1 MDLLD
6 NPLLRRTLAPQ
17 PGPDPHAEP
26 RKRLLDA
33 LLQMRKR
40 AEMLAGEIHR
50 DLPDFTVHDI
60 THLDALS
67 FNLHLIQDR
76 KFAQLWVQGAS
87 GFEGMDEVDRYRFK
101 SLLVWWLIHHEN
113 IFYQHAEK
121 LVDDAVYIPWD
132 EDLKEFVRIMNL
144 KDHWPGL
151 RGVFQAGFADHVDEL
166 ISGYAT
172 HP

>member
-1 MDLLD
+1 MDLDAWAAVATIVQAVFL
-6 NPLLRRTLAPQ
+6 PVSLFFVWYQLRQQSRFT
-17 PGPDPHAEP
+17 
-26 RKRLLDA
+26 
-33 LLQMRKR
+33 R
-40 AEMLAGEIHR
+40 ATNAQSLVE
-50 DLPDFTVHDI
+50 
-60 THLDALS
+60 LS
-67 FNLHLIQDR
+67 SPFNLQLIQDR

-172 HP
+172 QP